1 MTFERSGRH
10 RSLSAAEIRAAS
22 SLAGVFAMRLLGL
35 FMIYPVF
42 ANYARH
48 LEGATPVAIGLGL
61 GAYGLT
67 QGLLQI
73 PFGLLSD
80 HIGRKIVISVGLVL
94 FAVGSVIAA
103 CSTTIDGVL
112 LGRVLQ
118 GGGAVGSVI
127 LALVADLTR
136 EETRARA
143 MGIVG
148 TTIGL
153 SFAIAIVTGPPLAS
167 AIGVRGIFWLTAILA
182 IAGVGITFG
191 VVPDVSRIVHH
202 RDVEAAP
209 SLFAWVI
216 GDRELLRLDFG
227 IFALHLIL
235 TASFLAVPS
244 LIVSSLHVAEG
255 QEWHIYLPILVGSL
269 PIVML
274 VIIVAEIGGRM
285 KETLLAAI
293 AVLAASLLT
302 LAFAGHIA
310 ILTAALF
317 GFFATFNIMEAL
329 LPSLVTKF
337 APAGA
342 RGTAT
347 GIYSSSQFLG
357 IFAGGVG
364 GGLGLSLGGTTGV
377 FTLAAMVALAWLAI
391 AAMMRRPGQYT
402 SYLVRLP
409 SISEPDALACRLK
422 AVPGVVDAV
431 VEADEGIAY
440 LKIDRA
446 SFDEAA
452 VARVI
457 GC

>member
-1 MTFERSGRH
+1 M
-10 RSLSAAEIRAAS
+10 
-22 SLAGVFAMRLLGL
+22 VFAMRLLGL

-48 LEGATPVAIGLGL
+48 LQGATPVTVGLSL

-80 HIGRKIVISVGLVL
+80 HIGRKIVIAAGLLL
-94 FAVGSVIAA
+94 FAVGSIVAA
-103 CSTTIDGVL
+103 RSTTIDGVL
-112 LGRVLQ
+112 LGRILQ

-127 LALVADLTR
+127 LALVADLTH

-148 TTIGL
+148 VTIGL
-153 SFAIAIVTGPPLAS
+153 SFALAIAIGPPLAS

-182 IAGVGITFG
+182 LAGLGLTFG
-191 VVPDVSRIVHH
+191 VVPDVPRIVHH

-209 SLFAWVI
+209 RLFARVV
-216 GDRELLRLDFG
+216 GDRELLRLDFA

-235 TASFLAVPS
+235 TASFLAVPN
-244 LIVSSLHVAEG
+244 LIVSSLHLAEG
-255 QEWHIYLPILVGSL
+255 EEWRVYLPILVGSL

-274 VIIVAEIGGRM
+274 VIIVAETGARM
-285 KETLLAAI
+285 KEGLLAAI
-293 AVLAASLLT
+293 AVLAASLLM
-302 LAFAGHIA
+302 LAFARHIA
-310 ILTAALF
+310 ILRAALF
-317 GFFATFNIMEAL
+317 AFFATFNIMEAL

-357 IFAGGVG
+357 IFAGGIG
-364 GGLGLSLGGTTGV
+364 GGLALGLGGTTGV
-377 FTLAAMVALAWLAI
+377 FCLAATVALAWLAI
-391 AAMMRRPGQYT
+391 AAMMRRPGQYS

-409 SISEPDALACRLK
+409 AVSEADALADRLK
-422 AVPGVVDAV
+422 AVAGVVDAV
-431 VEADEGIAY
+431 IDPDEGIAY
-440 LKIDRA
+440 LKIDLA

-452 VARVI
+452 IARVI